1 LRIHYSTVSDNQ
13 VSNKPKVIFQDPTV
27 TIGDKIHALEWS
39 MKPLFDFVRNIFK
52 TPVVWWPWMA
62 GLPLINLSSV
72 FFLPRTEAWVV
83 LGTGLLAATIM
94 TVLHA
99 KLGYVRLVGIGHF
112 VWIPMLIWLVFR
124 LDRILEGTL
133 FYGWLLTLIAMDTVS
148 LLIDIVDLL
157 RYLRGERT
165 PRF

>member
-1 LRIHYSTVSDNQ
+1 MLYT
-13 VSNKPKVIFQDPTV
+13 
-27 TIGDKIHALEWS
+27 
-39 MKPLFDFVRNIFK
+39 MKPLGDFVRNIFK
-52 TPVVWWPWMA
+52 TPMVWWPWMA
-62 GLPLINLSSV
+62 GLPLINLSSI

-124 LDRILEGTL
+124 LDHIPEGTL
-133 FYGWLLTLIAMDTVS
+133 LCNWLLILIAMDTVS
-148 LLIDIVDLL
+148 LLIDIVDLV
-157 RYLRGERT
+157 RYLLGDRT

>member
-1 LRIHYSTVSDNQ
+1 MLWT
-13 VSNKPKVIFQDPTV
+13 T
-27 TIGDKIHALEWS
+27 
-39 MKPLFDFVRNIFK
+39 KPLFDFVRNIFK
-52 TPVVWWPWMA
+52 MPPVWWPWMA

-94 TVLHA
+94 TVLHV
-99 KLGYVRLVGIGHF
+99 KLGSVRLLGIGHF

-124 LDRILEGTL
+124 LDHILGGTL
-133 FYGWLLTLIAMDTVS
+133 FYRWLLTLIAVDTVS
-148 LLIDIVDLL
+148 LLIDIVDLV
-157 RYLRGERT
+157 RYLRGDRI

>member
-1 LRIHYSTVSDNQ
+1 
-13 VSNKPKVIFQDPTV
+13 
-27 TIGDKIHALEWS
+27 
-39 MKPLFDFVRNIFK
+39 
-52 TPVVWWPWMA
+52 MA

-99 KLGYVRLVGIGHF
+99 KLGYVRLIGIGHF

-124 LDRILEGTL
+124 LDHLSEGTL
-133 FYGWLLTLIAMDTVS
+133 FYGWLLTLMAMDTVS
-148 LLIDIVDLL
+148 LLIDIVDLV
-157 RYLRGERT
+157 RYLRGDRT

>member
-1 LRIHYSTVSDNQ
+1 
-13 VSNKPKVIFQDPTV
+13 
-27 TIGDKIHALEWS
+27 
-39 MKPLFDFVRNIFK
+39 MKSLVDFLRNIFK
-52 TPVVWWPWMA
+52 MPMVWWPWMA
-62 GLPLINLSSV
+62 GLPLINLSSI

-112 VWIPMLIWLVFR
+112 VWIPMLIWLAFR
-124 LDRILEGTL
+124 LEHYQEGRL
-133 FYGWLLTLIAMDTVS
+133 FYGWLLTLIVMDTVS
-148 LLIDIVDLL
+148 LVMDIVDFL
-157 RYLRGERT
+157 RYLQGDRS

>member
-1 LRIHYSTVSDNQ
+1 MR
-13 VSNKPKVIFQDPTV
+13 
-27 TIGDKIHALEWS
+27 HAKFMLWTT
-39 MKPLFDFVRNIFK
+39 KPLFDFVRNIFK
-52 TPVVWWPWMA
+52 MPVVWWPWMA

-124 LDRILEGTL
+124 LDHILGGTL
-133 FYGWLLTLIAMDTVS
+133 FYRWLLTLIAVDTVS
-148 LLIDIVDLL
+148 LLIDIVDLV
-157 RYLRGERT
+157 RYLRGDRI